1 MNRVPMTDL
10 GSKILKEE
18 LLILKTQKR
27 LEVIN
32 IISDSRL
39 HGDLKENAEY
49 HSSREQ
55 QGFIEGRIQE
65 IEYKLVNSN
74 VIDISKLKNEG
85 KIIFGATIDLFNL
98 DTHEKIIYRIVGD
111 EEADLKYRK
120 VSINSPIA
128 RFLIGKYE
136 NEIIDVEIP
145 TGIVT
150 YNVVKVFYIN

>member
-1 MNRVPMTDL
+1 MNKIPMTDL

-18 LLILKTQKR
+18 LFVLKTQKR

-32 IISDSRL
+32 VISDSRL

-49 HSSREQ
+49 HSAREQ
-55 QGFIEGRIQE
+55 QGFIEGRIQD
-65 IEYKLVNSN
+65 IEYKLVNAN
-74 VIDISKLKNEG
+74 IVDISKFKNEG
-85 KIIFGATIDLFNL
+85 KIIFGSIVDLLNL
-98 DTHEKIIYRIVGD
+98 DTSEKIVYKIVGD

-120 VSINSPIA
+120 VSISSPIA
-128 RFLIGKYE
+128 KYLIGKYE
-136 NEIIDVEIP
+136 SEIIDVEIP

>member
-49 HSSREQ
+49 HSAREQ

>member
-1 MNRVPMTDL
+1 MTDL

-49 HSSREQ
+49 HSAREQ